1 MCVCLVV
8 CLAVC
13 CLCVSFQIVWQDIIW
28 PVAFWFQLRRFVLA
42 MQRASDSCTP
52 PRKRLRGSCSTPPL
66 SGGYIPSHLVEQLFE
81 TLWGSDDND
90 DDEKLTKATPEK
102 ATLEKVNTEGSAASQ
117 NTDPSSSTVI
127 FEDFLSKILT
137 GRQTQKTEKDK
148 LNDTQ
153 EKN

>member
-42 MQRASDSCTP
+42 MQRTSDSCTP

-127 FEDFLSKILT
+127 FEEILK
-137 GRQTQKTEKDK
+137 QTRKTEKDK
-148 LNDTQ
+148 DAQ
-153 EKN
+153 EKK